1 MNRDVI
7 HRLLDL
13 LNGRRALMAV
23 SALCRVVNQTLAV
36 AIPAIAA
43 AYVAGVNDDS
53 APSVGTAIGVLVAL
67 ALVKGIFRYLEQF
80 TGHAV
85 AFSLLSVLRTRVYRW
100 LERLEPAHLESRR
113 SGDLVA
119 RVSGDIS
126 RVEPFYAHTIAPVAA
141 AVVVPPVTLAG
152 LALLVDPLPSIVLL
166 GFVVLYLAI
175 VPWLGRHRV
184 ETLGPEVRRMSGES
198 AAAAADVVQGAH
210 EIAVLGAGPRVL
222 EKTIDADADL
232 VATEGELAKG
242 SAMRVLAGGLV
253 SGAAVIAVA
262 GAAVLAGLGPQVLA
276 VSVVVAWTVMAPLR
290 SLEGIVPDT
299 EQALAAAGRLFELE
313 DLDPQARGDARV
325 SDDARRVRFEQVTV
339 SAGQSVLVD
348 SVDLDIQPGS
358 LVGIVGAS
366 GSGKSTLVQTLVRH
380 RDPASG
386 RVMLGSR
393 EVGDLSPSELSRHV
407 ALVPQRPDIFQGTLR
422 SNLRIA
428 EPDADEAELRSAL
441 GRAHLLEWVDG
452 LDDGLDTLVGER
464 GVGMSGG
471 QLQRLALARAF
482 LREPTVLVL
491 DEATSELDADTEAAV
506 LGEVYAEGG
515 NRTLIVVAH
524 RMETVT
530 SADLIAVID
539 EGRLVE
545 WGTHE
550 DLRAKGRL
558 YSALWRRHEDMLALG

>member
-1 MNRDVI
+1 MNRDVV

-13 LNGRRALMAV
+13 LKGQRALMAV
-23 SALCRVVNQTLAV
+23 SALCRVANQTLAV

-43 AYVAGVNDDS
+43 AYVAGVIDGS

-85 AFSLLSVLRTRVYRW
+85 AFRLLSVLRNSVYRW
-100 LERLEPAHLESRR
+100 LERLEPARLESQR

-166 GFVVLYLAI
+166 GFVVLHLAT
-175 VPWLGRHRV
+175 VPWLDRHRV

-198 AAAAADVVQGAH
+198 AAAVADVVQGAH

-222 EKTIDADADL
+222 EKTLDADSDL
-232 VATEGELAKG
+232 VETEGELAKG
-242 SAMRVLAGGLV
+242 SAMRVLLGGLI
-253 SGAAVIAVA
+253 SSAAVLTVA
-262 GAAVLAGLGPQVLA
+262 GTVVLAGLGPQVLA
-276 VSVVVAWTVMAPLR
+276 VSVVVAWTVMAPVR
-290 SLEGIVPDT
+290 ALEGTVPDT

-313 DLDPQARGDARV
+313 DLDSQTRGDERV
-325 SDDARRVRFEQVTV
+325 PDDARRVRFERVTV
-339 SAGQSVLVD
+339 SAGESVLVD

-358 LVGIVGAS
+358 LVGIVGPS

-380 RDPASG
+380 RDLASG

-407 ALVPQRPDIFQGTLR
+407 ALVPQRPDIFHGSLR

-441 GRAHLLEWVDG
+441 GRAHLLEWVDS
-452 LDDGLDTLVGER
+452 LDTGLDTLVGER
-464 GVGMSGG
+464 GVGTSGG

-482 LREPTVLVL
+482 LRDPAVLVL
-491 DEATSELDADTEAAV
+491 DEATSDLDADTGAAV
-506 LGEVYAEGG
+506 LEEVYAERR

-524 RMETVT
+524 RMETVIP
-530 SADLIAVID
+530 ADVIVVID
-539 EGRLVE
+539 RGRLVE
-545 WGTHE
+545 SGTHE
-550 DLRAKGRL
+550 ELRAEGGL
-558 YSALWRRHEDMLALG
+558 YNALWQRHEDMLA